1 MSICIRSEGCD
12 DFGIMEDICG
22 LVYIYVNG
30 EDKFYYIRG
39 YNVVVVDVVIGKVI
53 LVVEYLVKMVC
64 FLWIVFSGYLLIIDE
79 NIYDKKL
86 NKIECFEY
94 VSVFVEG
101 FCNYLK
107 ILILKRDFV
116 MGVIDG
122 KM

>member
-1 MSICIRSEGCD
+1 M
-12 DFGIMEDICG
+12 
-22 LVYIYVNG
+22 
-30 EDKFYYIRG
+30 
-39 YNVVVVDVVIGKVI
+39 DVVIGKVI